1 MRVGG
6 QTYILSERGKKRL
19 KSEERKTSKKQSER
33 ELEADGNR
41 DQHIERER
49 KKRGTD
55 VIERKKKCLNDMRGI
70 RKSKTER

>member
-1 MRVGG
+1 MHVCARVNEGG
-6 QTYILSERGKKRL
+6 RANIYLVREGEKRL

-55 VIERKKKCLNDMRGI
+55 VIERKKNA
-70 RKSKTER
+70 